1 MAALIS
7 INFRRGIMANRS
19 ILIISILI
27 FSIPNLCFAQEC
39 DDGAGIQKCAIDQ
52 NTEQYNL
59 ILSLDD
65 LLVEVEKL
73 TANGIQ
79 SKSALVLATDDEELS
94 DSRKR
99 LAKVAKERDR
109 AEDSLEE
116 TSDED
121 YLEILAQG
129 AKVKK
134 KKCNKWSEV
143 SALTDDTNA
152 KYDYLPAGTT
162 LLPPNHEKKGDL
174 GNGICDAFYV
184 KDIDGKEFWV
194 RERSQ
199 PNICVR
205 ECENDDKIYSGSGK
219 NKKEKIKDRFV
230 DRMTD
235 NIIETQDATLKI
247 DDLIV
252 DLEAANLIASQFGAA
267 SALASVYPDCDFP
280 SGTIGDEDLLIAKL
294 ALVSAKHILDFVAIT
309 AETIEQTTKDGCQ
322 QDVLGAN
329 VSTACAPL
337 TIATFITKG
346 LIIVLEVAIDGVD
359 LLKDAN
365 DLDTGD
371 VTNSCFRR
379 IASEQA
385 LIRST
390 VNSNN
395 KLAEEIQEVVGEPD
409 PSGNTISLTDRM
421 AILESAVLQNKEYII
436 NMRTIVLTPHGQ
448 RDRVPLFDPVEEP

>member
-1 MAALIS
+1 
-7 INFRRGIMANRS
+7 MANRS

-27 FSIPNLCFAQEC
+27 FSIPNLCFAQQC
-39 DDGAGIQKCAIDQ
+39 DDGAGIQKCAVDL

-59 ILSLDD
+59 ILSLDE
-65 LLVEVEKL
+65 LLVEVENL

-79 SKSALVLATDDEELS
+79 SKSALALATDDEELS
-94 DSRKR
+94 DARKR

-116 TSDED
+116 TSDDD
-121 YLEILAQG
+121 YEEILAQG
-129 AKVKK
+129 AKVKE

-143 SALTDDTNA
+143 SALKDDPGA
-152 KYDYLPAGTT
+152 KYDYLPAGVE
-162 LLPPNHEKKGDL
+162 LIPDFDPDRGDL
-174 GNGICDAFYV
+174 GNGECDRFYV
-184 KDIDGKEFWV
+184 KDINSEKEYWI

-219 NKKEKIKDRFV
+219 NKKQKIKGRFV

-280 SGTIGDEDLLIAKL
+280 SHTIGDEDLLIAKL
-294 ALVSAKHILDFVAIT
+294 ALVSAKHILDFLAIT
-309 AETIEQTTKDGCQ
+309 AETISQTTKDGCQ

-337 TIATFITKG
+337 TIATFVLKG
-346 LIIVLEVAIDGVD
+346 LIVVSEVAIDGVD

-395 KLAEEIQEVVGEPD
+395 KLAEEIQEVVGKPD
-409 PSGNTISLTDRM
+409 PGGNTLSLTDRM
-421 AILESAVLQNKEYII
+421 VILESAVLQNKAYII
-436 NMRTIVLTPHGQ
+436 DTRTLVLTPHGQ
-448 RDRVPLFDPVEEP
+448 RDRVPLFEPAEEP